1 MLPDKTV
8 KRMLTKMRPLDVAKY
23 LTRKHG
29 YDLLDATR
37 QINRLKRNG
46 DIKTGRSADE
56 N

>member
-8 KRMLTKMRPLDVAKY
+8 RHMLDKKLPLEVIKY

-37 QINRLKRNG
+37 QINKLKQNG